1 MFPTKALPPC
11 GTFRAGNAP
20 TGAGV
25 LWGLVPL
32 GEVHWVTGHPKPRAS
47 LNRPTDMERVKVLP
61 GWNSKD
67 KYWALLIFMV
77 IDRRLSDRMD
87 TQMIITTDFF
97 CMKDT
102 LGLIMALLQR
112 NVTTT
117 QMLRRSREQWR
128 TGRSGIRAD
137 ARRAAAS
144 RGPFGPANHGAAC
157 LSGSHFISWPTIKR
171 LVLIASN

>member
-67 KYWALLIFMV
+67 KCWALLIFMV

-102 LGLIMALLQR
+102 WGLIMALLQR

-137 ARRAAAS
+137 ARGAAAS
-144 RGPFGPANHGAAC
+144 RGPANHACRVWAAASSQRGPT
-157 LSGSHFISWPTIKR
+157 LSPGLH
-171 LVLIASN
+171 L